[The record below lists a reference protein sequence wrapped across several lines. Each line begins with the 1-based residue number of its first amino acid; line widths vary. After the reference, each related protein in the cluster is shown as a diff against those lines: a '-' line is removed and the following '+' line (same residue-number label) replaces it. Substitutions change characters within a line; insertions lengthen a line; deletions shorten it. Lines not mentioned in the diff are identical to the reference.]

1 MKQRL
6 LTTAITTL
14 IASGA
19 QGAGIT
25 GNTIEEITVY
35 GNDKVLTGN
44 PLSATEGYVFGAQLQ
59 QRPVSRPAELLEL
72 VPGLIATQHSGEGKG
87 NQYFLRGFNLDHGT
101 DLAIK
106 VDGLPVNMPSHAHG
120 QGYADLNFL
129 MPEMVDHLEYRKGP
143 YYAEIGDFGTAG
155 SSEFT
160 YVDALE
166 RPELSLTGGSNAYQR
181 LFGGGS
187 LEAGA
192 GQLTAAAE
200 VTRYEGPWQN
210 NLDLD
215 KRNLLL
221 KYHQETGDRI
231 WSVMAQSFDNAW
243 NSTDQIPLRAVR
255 NGTLS
260 PWGTVDTSDGGDTY
274 RRSLSADWRQ
284 DNGDTVLSVDGYV
297 MDYGLDL
304 FSNFTY
310 FLEDPVRGDQFEQ
323 TEDRRVW
330 GMNAAYVRPLELG
343 VPATLTLGLQNRSDD
358 IDVGLHKTQR
368 RVRHATTREDN
379 VQQRLTSAYAALE
392 QQWSEQWRTV
402 AALRADHYDYD
413 VDAGMAVNA
422 GSGNDN
428 LVSPKFSLI
437 YAPTQSTEFFLS
449 GGQGFHSNDARG
461 TTIAIDPASGD
472 PAHPIDPLAKARSL
486 ELGMRTSAL
495 DNMQLAVSLFSL
507 KLDSELLYVGDAG
520 TTEALGESKR
530 RGIEV
535 GAIYAPRPWLLL
547 DADLTLTRARLAG
560 VGADDRIPN
569 SVDRTAS
576 LGLIVNNLENFS
588 GGLRLRYLGDA
599 PLIEDN
605 SMSSDATLLL
615 NAQAQYQFNPA
626 WSLSVEVLNL
636 LDSDDNDITYFYE
649 SQLPGEA
656 APVEDL
662 HFHPAEPRSVRV
674 TLRASF

>member
-1 MKQRL
+1 MHQRL
-6 LTTAITTL
+6 LTTTIATL
-14 IASGA
+14 IATSA
-19 QGAGIT
+19 QGAGIP
-25 GNTIEEITVY
+25 GNSIEEITVY
-35 GNDKVLTGN
+35 GSDKVLTGN
-44 PLSATEGYVFGAQLQ
+44 PLSATEGYVVGAQLQ

-106 VDGLPVNMPSHAHG
+106 VDGLLVNMPSHAHG

-166 RPELSLTGGSNAYQR
+166 QAQLSLTGGSHAYQR
-181 LFGGGS
+181 LFGAGS
-187 LEAGA
+187 VAAGA
-192 GQLTAAAE
+192 GHLTAAAE
-200 VTRYEGPWQN
+200 RTGYDGPWKNEQA
-210 NLDLD
+210 LD

-221 KYHQETGDRI
+221 KYHQETGDQV
-231 WSVMAQSFDNAW
+231 WSVTAQAFANAW
-243 NSTDQIPLRAVR
+243 DATDQIPLRAVR
-255 NGTLS
+255 DGRLS
-260 PWGTVDTSDGGDTY
+260 RWGTVDTSDGGDTY
-274 RRSLSADWRQ
+274 RRSLSGDWRR
-284 DNGDTVLSVDGYV
+284 DNGESVLSVDGYV

-310 FLEDPVRGDQFEQ
+310 FLEDPLRGDQFEQ

-330 GMNAAYVRPLELG
+330 GLNAAYVRPLALA
-343 VPATLTLGLQNRSDD
+343 VPSTLALGLQTRNDA

-368 RVRHATTREDN
+368 RVRHATTREDD
-379 VQQRLTSAYAALE
+379 VRQHLTSAYAALE
-392 QQWSEQWRTV
+392 QQWSERWRSV
-402 AALRADHYDYD
+402 AALRVDHYDYD
-413 VDAGMAVNA
+413 VDAGLAVNT
-422 GSGNDN
+422 GSGSED
-428 LVSPKFSLI
+428 LFSPKFSLI
-437 YAPTQSTEFFLS
+437 YAPTQSTELFLS

-461 TTIAIDPASGD
+461 TTIAIDPVSGD
-472 PAHPIDPLAKARSL
+472 PADPVDPLAKARSV
-486 ELGMRTSAL
+486 ELGLRTSAL
-495 DNMQLAVSLFSL
+495 DNTQLAVSLFSL
-507 KLDSELLYVGDAG
+507 TLDSELLYVGDAG

-547 DADLTLTRARLAG
+547 DADLTLTRARLLGAG
-560 VGADDRIPN
+560 TDDRIPN

-588 GGLRLRYLGDA
+588 GGLRLRYLGAA

-605 SMSSDATLLL
+605 SMRSESTLLL
-615 NAQAQYQFNPA
+615 NAQAQYQFSPA

-636 LDSDDNDITYFYE
+636 LDSDDHDITYFYE

-674 TLRASF
+674 TLQARF

>member
-1 MKQRL
+1 MHQRL
-6 LTTAITTL
+6 LTTTIATL

-35 GNDKVLTGN
+35 GSDKVLTGN

-166 RPELSLTGGSNAYQR
+166 QGQLSLTGGSNAYQR

-187 LEAGA
+187 VRAGQ

-200 VTRYEGPWQN
+200 LTGYDGPWKNEQ
-210 NLDLD
+210 DLD

-221 KYHQETGDRI
+221 KYHQETGDQI
-231 WSVMAQSFDNAW
+231 WSVTAQAFENAW
-243 NSTDQIPLRAVR
+243 DSTDQIPLRAVLD
-255 NGTLS
+255 GSLS
-260 PWGTVDTSDGGDTY
+260 RWGTIDTSDGGDSY
-274 RRSLSADWRQ
+274 RRSLSGDWRR
-284 DNGDTVLSVDGYV
+284 DNGESVLSVDGYV

-310 FLEDPVRGDQFEQ
+310 FLEDPLRGDQFEQ

-330 GMNAAYVRPLELG
+330 GLNAAYARPLALG
-343 VPATLTLGLQNRSDD
+343 VPSTLSLGLQTRNDD

-368 RVRHATTREDN
+368 RVRHATTREDT
-379 VQQRLTSAYAALE
+379 VQQHLTSAYASLE
-392 QQWSEQWRTV
+392 QQWNEQWRTV

-413 VDAGMAVNA
+413 VDAGLAANA
-422 GSGNDN
+422 GSGSDD
-428 LVSPKFSLI
+428 LFSPKFSLI
-437 YAPTQSTEFFLS
+437 YAPTQSTELFLS

-461 TTIAIDPASGD
+461 TTITIDPVSGD
-472 PAHPIDPLAKARSL
+472 PADPVDPLAKARSV
-486 ELGMRTSAL
+486 EVGMRTSAL

-547 DADLTLTRARLAG
+547 DADLTLTRARLVG
-560 VGADDRIPN
+560 VGGDDRIPN

-588 GGLRLRYLGDA
+588 GGLRVRYLGDA

-605 SMSSDATLLL
+605 SMSSEATLLL

-674 TLRASF
+674 TLQARF

>member
-1 MKQRL
+1 MHPRL
-6 LTTAITTL
+6 LTTTIATL
-14 IASGA
+14 IATSA

-25 GNTIEEITVY
+25 GNTLEEITVY
-35 GNDKVLTGN
+35 GSDKVLTGN
-44 PLSATEGYVFGAQLQ
+44 PLSATQGYVFGAQLQ

-106 VDGLPVNMPSHAHG
+106 VDGQPVNMPSHAHG

-166 RPELSLTGGSNAYQR
+166 QAQLSLTGGSNAYQR
-181 LFGGGS
+181 LFGAGS
-187 LEAGA
+187 VAAGA

-200 VTRYEGPWQN
+200 LTGYDGPWKNEQN
-210 NLDLD
+210 LD

-221 KYHQETGDRI
+221 KYHQETGDQV
-231 WSVMAQSFDNAW
+231 WSVTAQAFANAW
-243 NSTDQIPLRAVR
+243 DATDQIPLRAVR
-255 NGTLS
+255 DGSLS
-260 PWGTVDTSDGGDTY
+260 RWDTIDTSDGGDTY
-274 RRSLSADWRQ
+274 RRSLSGDWRR
-284 DNGDTVLSVDGYV
+284 DNGESVWRVDGYV

-310 FLEDPVRGDQFEQ
+310 YLEDRQRGDQFEQ

-330 GMNAAYVRPLELG
+330 GLNSAYVRPLELS
-343 VPATLTLGLQNRSDD
+343 VPTTLTLGLQTRNDD

-368 RVRHATTREDN
+368 RVRHATTREDE
-379 VQQRLTSAYAALE
+379 VTQHLTSAYASLE
-392 QQWSEQWRTV
+392 QQWSERWRSV
-402 AALRADHYDYD
+402 AALRADHYDYE
-413 VDAGMAVNA
+413 VDADLAVNA
-422 GSGNDN
+422 GTGSDD
-428 LVSPKFSLI
+428 LFSPKVSLI
-437 YAPTQSTEFFLS
+437 YAPTQSTELFLS

-472 PAHPIDPLAKARSL
+472 PADPVDPLAKARNV
-486 ELGMRTSAL
+486 ELGLRSSAL

-547 DADLTLTRARLAG
+547 DADLTLTRARLLG

-576 LGLIVNNLENFS
+576 LGLIVNNLKSFS
-588 GGLRLRYLGDA
+588 GGLRVRYLGAA

-605 SMSSDATLLL
+605 SMRSESTLLL
-615 NAQAQYQFNPA
+615 NAQAQYQFSPA

-636 LDSDDNDITYFYE
+636 LDSDDHDITDFYE
-649 SQLPGEA
+649 SQLAGES
-656 APVEDL
+656 APMEDL
-662 HFHPAEPRSVRV
+662 HFHPAEPRSVRA
-674 TLRASF
+674 TLQARF

>member
-1 MKQRL
+1 MHQGL
-6 LTTAITTL
+6 LTTTIATL
-14 IASGA
+14 IATGA
-19 QGAGIT
+19 HGAGIT
-25 GNTIEEITVY
+25 GNSIEEITVY
-35 GNDKVLTGN
+35 GSDKVLTGN

-59 QRPVSRPAELLEL
+59 QRPISRPAELLEL

-160 YVDALE
+160 YVDALQQAQ
-166 RPELSLTGGSNAYQR
+166 LSLTGGSNAYQR

-187 LEAGA
+187 LDAGA

-200 VTRYEGPWQN
+200 LTRYDGPWGNEQ
-210 NLDLD
+210 DLD

-221 KYHQETGDRI
+221 KYHQATGDEA
-231 WSVMAQSFDNAW
+231 WSITAQNFANAW
-243 NSTDQIPLRAVR
+243 DATDQIPLRAVR
-255 NGTLS
+255 NGGLS
-260 PWGTVDTSDGGDTY
+260 RWDTIDTSDGGDTY
-274 RRSLSADWRQ
+274 RRSLSGDWRQ
-284 DNGDTVLSVDGYV
+284 DNGETALSVDGYV

-310 FLEDPVRGDQFEQ
+310 FLEDSLRGDQFEQ

-330 GMNAAYVRPLELG
+330 GLNAAYVRPLALG
-343 VPATLTLGLQNRSDD
+343 VPSTLTLGLQARHDD

-368 RVRHATTREDN
+368 RVRHATTREDK
-379 VQQRLTSAYAALE
+379 VQQRLTSAYASLE
-392 QQWSEQWRTV
+392 QPWSERWRSV
-402 AALRADHYDYD
+402 AALRLDHYDYD
-413 VDAGMAVNA
+413 VDAGLAANA
-422 GSGNDN
+422 GSGTDD
-428 LVSPKFSLI
+428 LFSPKFSLI
-437 YAPTQSTEFFLS
+437 YAPTQSTELFLS

-461 TTIAIDPASGD
+461 TTITLDPVSGD
-472 PAHPIDPLAKARSL
+472 QADPVDPLAKARSL
-486 ELGMRTSAL
+486 ELGLRTSAL
-495 DNMQLAVSLFSL
+495 DNMQVAVSLFSL

-547 DADLTLTRARLAG
+547 DADLTLTRARLTG

-576 LGLIVNNLENFS
+576 LGLIVNTLENVS
-588 GGLRLRYLGDA
+588 GGLRLRYLGAA

-605 SMSSDATLLL
+605 SMRSESTLLL
-615 NAQAQYQFNPA
+615 NAQAQYEFNPA

-636 LDSDDNDITYFYE
+636 LDSDDHDITYFYE
-649 SQLPGEA
+649 SQLPWEA
-656 APVEDL
+656 AAVEDL

-674 TLRASF
+674 TLQARF

>member
-1 MKQRL
+1 MHQRL
-6 LTTAITTL
+6 LTTTITTL
-14 IASGA
+14 IATSA

-35 GNDKVLTGN
+35 GSDKVLTGN
-44 PLSATEGYVFGAQLQ
+44 PLSATEGYVVGAQLQ

-155 SSEFT
+155 SSEFA

-166 RPELSLTGGSNAYQR
+166 QAQLSVTGGSNAYQR
-181 LFGGGS
+181 LFGAGS
-187 LEAGA
+187 VAAGA
-192 GQLTAAAE
+192 GHLTAAAE
-200 VTRYEGPWQN
+200 RTGYDGPWKNEQA
-210 NLDLD
+210 LD

-221 KYHQETGDRI
+221 KYHQETGDQV
-231 WSVMAQSFDNAW
+231 WSVTAQAFANAW
-243 NSTDQIPLRAVR
+243 DATDQIPLRAVR
-255 NGTLS
+255 DGRLS
-260 PWGTVDTSDGGDTY
+260 RWGTVDTSDGGDTY
-274 RRSLSADWRQ
+274 RRSLSGDWRR
-284 DNGDTVLSVDGYV
+284 DNGESVLSVDGYV

-310 FLEDPVRGDQFEQ
+310 FLEDPLRGDQFEQ

-330 GMNAAYVRPLELG
+330 GLNAAYVRPLALA
-343 VPATLTLGLQNRSDD
+343 VPSTLTLGLQTRNDA

-368 RVRHATTREDN
+368 RVRHVTTREDD
-379 VQQRLTSAYAALE
+379 VRQHLTSAYAALE
-392 QQWSEQWRTV
+392 QQWSERWRSV
-402 AALRADHYDYD
+402 AALRVDHYDYD
-413 VDAGMAVNA
+413 VDADLAVNT
-422 GSGNDN
+422 GSGSED
-428 LVSPKFSLI
+428 LFSPKFSLI
-437 YAPTQSTEFFLS
+437 YAPTQSTELFLS

-461 TTIAIDPASGD
+461 TTIAIDPVSGD
-472 PAHPIDPLAKARSL
+472 PADPVDPLAKARSV
-486 ELGMRTSAL
+486 ELGLRTLAL

-520 TTEALGESKR
+520 TTEVLGESKR

-535 GAIYAPRPWLLL
+535 GAIYAPRPWLVL
-547 DADLTLTRARLAG
+547 DADLTLTRARLLG

-576 LGLIVNNLENFS
+576 LGLIVNNLKNFS
-588 GGLRLRYLGDA
+588 GGLRVRYLGAA

-605 SMSSDATLLL
+605 SMRSESTLLL
-615 NAQAQYQFNPA
+615 NAQAQYQFSPA
-626 WSLSVEVLNL
+626 WSLSLEVLNL
-636 LDSDDNDITYFYE
+636 LDSDDHDITYFHE
-649 SQLPGEA
+649 SQLLGEA

-674 TLRASF
+674 TLQARF

>member
-1 MKQRL
+1 MHPRL
-6 LTTAITTL
+6 LTTTIATL
-14 IASGA
+14 IATSA

-25 GNTIEEITVY
+25 GNTLEEITVY
-35 GNDKVLTGN
+35 GSDKVLTGN
-44 PLSATEGYVFGAQLQ
+44 PLSATQGYVFGAQLQ

-129 MPEMVDHLEYRKGP
+129 MPEMVDHLKYRKGP

-166 RPELSLTGGSNAYQR
+166 QAQLSLTGGSNAYQR
-181 LFGGGS
+181 LFGAGS
-187 LEAGA
+187 VAAGA

-200 VTRYEGPWQN
+200 LTGYDGPWKNEQ
-210 NLDLD
+210 DLD

-221 KYHQETGDRI
+221 KYHRETGAQV
-231 WSVMAQSFDNAW
+231 WSVTAQAFDNAW
-243 NSTDQIPLRAVR
+243 DATDQIPLRAVR
-255 NGTLS
+255 DGSLS
-260 PWGTVDTSDGGDTY
+260 RWDTIDNSDGGDTY
-274 RRSLSADWRQ
+274 RRSLSGDWRR
-284 DNGDTVLSVDGYV
+284 DNGESVWRVDGYV

-310 FLEDPVRGDQFEQ
+310 YLEDRQRGDQFEQ

-330 GMNAAYVRPLELG
+330 GLNAAYVRPLELS
-343 VPATLTLGLQNRSDD
+343 VPTTLTLGLQTRNDD

-368 RVRHATTREDN
+368 RVRHATTREDE
-379 VQQRLTSAYAALE
+379 VTQHLTSAYASLE
-392 QQWSEQWRTV
+392 QQWSERWRSV
-402 AALRADHYDYD
+402 AALRADHYDYE
-413 VDAGMAVNA
+413 VDADLAVNA
-422 GSGNDN
+422 GTGSDD
-428 LVSPKFSLI
+428 LFSPKVSLI
-437 YAPTQSTEFFLS
+437 YAPTQSTELFLS

-472 PAHPIDPLAKARSL
+472 PADPVNPLAKARSV
-486 ELGMRTSAL
+486 ELGLRTSAL

-547 DADLTLTRARLAG
+547 DADLTLTRARLLG

-576 LGLIVNNLENFS
+576 LGLIVNNLKSFS
-588 GGLRLRYLGDA
+588 GGLRVRYLGAA

-605 SMSSDATLLL
+605 SMRSESTLLL

-636 LDSDDNDITYFYE
+636 LDSADHDITYFYE

-674 TLRASF
+674 TLQARF

>member
-1 MKQRL
+1 MHQRL
-6 LTTAITTL
+6 LTTTIATL
-14 IASGA
+14 IATSA

-25 GNTIEEITVY
+25 GNSIEEITVY
-35 GNDKVLTGN
+35 GSDKVLTGN
-44 PLSATEGYVFGAQLQ
+44 PLSATEGYVVGAQLQ

-155 SSEFT
+155 SSEFA

-166 RPELSLTGGSNAYQR
+166 QAQLSVTGGSNAYQR
-181 LFGGGS
+181 LFGAGS
-187 LEAGA
+187 VAAGA
-192 GQLTAAAE
+192 GHLTAAAE
-200 VTRYEGPWQN
+200 RTGYDGPWKNEQA
-210 NLDLD
+210 LD

-221 KYHQETGDRI
+221 KYHQETGDQV
-231 WSVMAQSFDNAW
+231 WSVTAQAFANAW
-243 NSTDQIPLRAVR
+243 DATDQIPLRAVR
-255 NGTLS
+255 DGRLS
-260 PWGTVDTSDGGDTY
+260 RWGTVDTSDGGDTY
-274 RRSLSADWRQ
+274 RRSLSGDWRR
-284 DNGDTVLSVDGYV
+284 DNGESVLSVDGYV

-310 FLEDPVRGDQFEQ
+310 FLEDPLRGDQFEQ

-330 GMNAAYVRPLELG
+330 GLNAAYVRPLALA
-343 VPATLTLGLQNRSDD
+343 VPSTLTLGLQTRNDA

-368 RVRHATTREDN
+368 RVRHVTTREDD
-379 VQQRLTSAYAALE
+379 VRQHLTSAYAALE
-392 QQWSEQWRTV
+392 QQWSERWRSV
-402 AALRADHYDYD
+402 AALRVDHYDYD
-413 VDAGMAVNA
+413 VDADLAVNT
-422 GSGNDN
+422 GSGSED
-428 LVSPKFSLI
+428 LFSPKFSLI
-437 YAPTQSTEFFLS
+437 YAPTQSTELFLS

-461 TTIAIDPASGD
+461 TTIAIDPVSGD
-472 PAHPIDPLAKARSL
+472 PADPVDPLAKARSV
-486 ELGMRTSAL
+486 ELGLRTLAL

-520 TTEALGESKR
+520 TTEVLGESKR

-535 GAIYAPRPWLLL
+535 GAIYAPRPWLVL
-547 DADLTLTRARLAG
+547 DADLTLTRARLLG

-576 LGLIVNNLENFS
+576 LGLIVNNLKNFS
-588 GGLRLRYLGDA
+588 GGLRVRYLGAA

-605 SMSSDATLLL
+605 SMRSESTLLL
-615 NAQAQYQFNPA
+615 NAQAQYQFSPA
-626 WSLSVEVLNL
+626 WSLSLEVLNL
-636 LDSDDNDITYFYE
+636 LDSDDHDITYFHE
-649 SQLPGEA
+649 SQLLGEA

-674 TLRASF
+674 TLQARF

>member
-1 MKQRL
+1 MHQGL
-6 LTTAITTL
+6 LTTTIATL
-14 IASGA
+14 IATGA
-19 QGAGIT
+19 HGAGIT
-25 GNTIEEITVY
+25 GNSIEEITVY
-35 GNDKVLTGN
+35 GSDKVLTGN

-59 QRPVSRPAELLEL
+59 QRPISRPAELLEL

-160 YVDALE
+160 YVDALQQAQ
-166 RPELSLTGGSNAYQR
+166 LSLTGGSNAYQR

-187 LEAGA
+187 LDAGA

-200 VTRYEGPWQN
+200 LTRYDGPWGNEQ
-210 NLDLD
+210 DLD

-221 KYHQETGDRI
+221 KYHQATGDEA
-231 WSVMAQSFDNAW
+231 WSITAQNFANAW
-243 NSTDQIPLRAVR
+243 DATDQIPLRAVR
-255 NGTLS
+255 NGGLS
-260 PWGTVDTSDGGDTY
+260 RWDTIDTSDGGDTY
-274 RRSLSADWRQ
+274 RRSLSGDWRQ
-284 DNGDTVLSVDGYV
+284 DNGETALSVDGYV

-310 FLEDPVRGDQFEQ
+310 FLEDPLRGDQFEQ

-330 GMNAAYVRPLELG
+330 GLNAAYVRPLALG
-343 VPATLTLGLQNRSDD
+343 VPSTLTLGLQARHDD

-368 RVRHATTREDN
+368 RVRHATTREDK
-379 VQQRLTSAYAALE
+379 VQQRLTSAYASLE
-392 QQWSEQWRTV
+392 QPWSERWRSV
-402 AALRADHYDYD
+402 AALRLDHYDYD
-413 VDAGMAVNA
+413 VDAGLAANA
-422 GSGNDN
+422 GSGTDN
-428 LVSPKFSLI
+428 LFSPKFSLI
-437 YAPTQSTEFFLS
+437 YAPTQSTELFLS

-461 TTIAIDPASGD
+461 TTITLDPVSGD
-472 PAHPIDPLAKARSL
+472 QADPVDPLAKARSL
-486 ELGMRTSAL
+486 ELGLRTSAL
-495 DNMQLAVSLFSL
+495 DNMQVAVSLFSL

-547 DADLTLTRARLAG
+547 DADLTLTRARLTG

-576 LGLIVNNLENFS
+576 LGLIVNTLENVS
-588 GGLRLRYLGDA
+588 GGLRLRYLGAA

-605 SMSSDATLLL
+605 SMRSESTLLL
-615 NAQAQYQFNPA
+615 NAQAQYEFNPA

-636 LDSDDNDITYFYE
+636 LDSDDHDITYFYE
-649 SQLPGEA
+649 SQLPWEA
-656 APVEDL
+656 AAVEDL

-674 TLRASF
+674 TLQARF

>member
-1 MKQRL
+1 MHQRL
-6 LTTAITTL
+6 LTTTIATL

-25 GNTIEEITVY
+25 GNTLEEITVY
-35 GNDKVLTGN
+35 GSDKVLTGN
-44 PLSATEGYVFGAQLQ
+44 PLSATQGYVFGAQLE

-166 RPELSLTGGSNAYQR
+166 QTQLSLTGGSNAYQR
-181 LFGGGS
+181 LFGGTS
-187 LEAGA
+187 VAAGA
-192 GQLTAAAE
+192 GQFTAATE
-200 VTRYEGPWQN
+200 LTRYDGPWKNEQ
-210 NLDLD
+210 DLD

-221 KYHQETGDRI
+221 KYHQETGDQV
-231 WSVMAQSFDNAW
+231 WSVTAQAFTNAW
-243 NSTDQIPLRAVR
+243 DATDQLPQRVVR
-255 NGTLS
+255 KGGISRWDTI
-260 PWGTVDTSDGGDTY
+260 DTSDGGDTY
-274 RRSLSADWRQ
+274 RRSLSGDWRR
-284 DNGDTVLSVDGYV
+284 DNGESVWSVDGYV

-310 FLEDPVRGDQFEQ
+310 YLEDRLRGDQFEQ

-330 GMNAAYVRPLELG
+330 GLNAAYARPLALG
-343 VPATLTLGLQNRSDD
+343 VPSTLTLGLQTRNDD

-368 RVRHATTREDN
+368 RVRHATSREDE
-379 VQQRLTSAYAALE
+379 VTQHLTSAYAALE

-402 AALRADHYDYD
+402 AALRADHYDYE
-413 VDAGMAVNA
+413 VDAGLAANA
-422 GSGNDN
+422 GSGSDD
-428 LVSPKFSLI
+428 LFSPKFSLI
-437 YAPTQSTEFFLS
+437 YAPTQSTELFLS

-461 TTIAIDPASGD
+461 TTIAIDPVSGD
-472 PAHPIDPLAKARSL
+472 PADPVDPLAKARSV
-486 ELGMRTSAL
+486 ELGLRTSAL
-495 DNMQLAVSLFSL
+495 DNMQVAVSLFSL

-520 TTEALGESKR
+520 TTEALGESRR

-547 DADLTLTRARLAG
+547 DADLTLTRARLLG

-576 LGLIVNNLENFS
+576 LGLIVNNLENVS
-588 GGLRLRYLGDA
+588 GGLRVRYLGAA
-599 PLIEDN
+599 PLMEDN
-605 SMSSDATLLL
+605 SVRSEATLLL

-626 WSLSVEVLNL
+626 WSVSVEVLNL
-636 LDSDDNDITYFYE
+636 LDSDDHDITYFYE
-649 SQLPGEA
+649 SQLPWEA

-662 HFHPAEPRSVRV
+662 HFHPAEPRSLRI
-674 TLRASF
+674 TLQARF

>member
-1 MKQRL
+1 MHQRL
-6 LTTAITTL
+6 LTTTIATL
-14 IASGA
+14 IATSA

-35 GNDKVLTGN
+35 GSDKVLTGN

-155 SSEFT
+155 SSKFT

-166 RPELSLTGGSNAYQR
+166 QAQLSLTGGSNAYQR
-181 LFGGGS
+181 LFGAGS
-187 LEAGA
+187 LAAGA
-192 GQLTAAAE
+192 GRLTAAAE
-200 VTRYEGPWQN
+200 LTGYDGPWKNEQA
-210 NLDLD
+210 LD

-221 KYHQETGDRI
+221 KYHQETGDQV
-231 WSVMAQSFDNAW
+231 WSVTAQAFANAW
-243 NSTDQIPLRAVR
+243 DATDQIPLRAVR
-255 NGTLS
+255 DGRLS
-260 PWGTVDTSDGGDTY
+260 RWGTVDTSDGGDTY
-274 RRSLSADWRQ
+274 RRSLSGDWRR
-284 DNGDTVLSVDGYV
+284 DKGESVLSVDGYV

-310 FLEDPVRGDQFEQ
+310 FLEDPLRGDQFEQ

-330 GMNAAYVRPLELG
+330 GFNAAYARPLALG
-343 VPATLTLGLQNRSDD
+343 VPSTLTLGLQTRNDA

-368 RVRHATTREDN
+368 RVRHATTREDE
-379 VQQRLTSAYAALE
+379 VGQQLTSAYASVE
-392 QQWSEQWRTV
+392 QQWSEQWRSV
-402 AALRADHYDYD
+402 AALRVDHYDYD
-413 VDAGMAVNA
+413 VDAGLAVNA
-422 GSGNDN
+422 GKGNDD
-428 LVSPKFSLI
+428 LFSPKFSLI
-437 YAPTQSTEFFLS
+437 YAPTQSTELFLS

-461 TTIAIDPASGD
+461 TTIAIDPVSGD
-472 PAHPIDPLAKARSL
+472 PADPVDPLAKARSV
-486 ELGMRTSAL
+486 ELGLRTSAL

-535 GAIYAPRPWLLL
+535 CAIYAPHPWLLL
-547 DADLTLTRARLAG
+547 DADLTLTRARLLG

-588 GGLRLRYLGDA
+588 GGLRVRYLGAA

-605 SMSSDATLLL
+605 SMRSESTLLL

-636 LDSDDNDITYFYE
+636 LDSDDHDITYFYE
-649 SQLPGEA
+649 SQLLGEA

-674 TLRASF
+674 TLQARF